1 MKKLFILLSLISF
14 LIAGDVKEIK
24 SIKDLS
30 SNKDIFL
37 MFSIP
42 SCPWCI
48 KQMKVLKEI
57 KEDRDIQIVKVEDGS
72 EIYKELVDKYPF
84 PVDFYPTS
92 FIITKEDNELS
103 IEYEFQGYQK
113 KSNIINVLENKDNF

>member
-1 MKKLFILLSLISF
+1 MKKLFILFSMISF
-14 LIAGDVKEIK
+14 LIAKDVNEIK

-42 SCPWCI
+42 NCPWCI
-48 KQMKVLKEI
+48 KQLKEVKEI
-57 KEDRDIQIVKVEDGS
+57 KKNRDLEVVKVEDGS
-72 EIYKELVDKYPF
+72 EIYKELVQKYPF

-92 FIITKEDNELS
+92 FIVTKEDNELS

-113 KSNIINVLENKDNF
+113 KSNIIKVLDTKDDF